1 VLETRP
7 NCTPVNRAVVAHF
20 STMQGHTM
28 KLDKKTMLPIAVTAV
43 VTIVVIAA
51 INNVDALESVKKQLN
66 GDKGWF

>member
-1 VLETRP
+1 
-7 NCTPVNRAVVAHF
+7 
-20 STMQGHTM
+20 M